1 MYRFFAR
8 AFWTSA
14 AAAFL
19 AEAWLWDFLGAGLTR
34 LVVFLPLQPLRTAL
48 QWVLAKTPPTFA
60 FVLFAIPVLAILPFK
75 FLGLALLAK
84 GRVAS
89 GVCVFFL
96 AKTIGLGV
104 TAFVYQVC
112 HDRLMLLAWFVR
124 SRDWLLAARSW
135 ARRQVEPYV
144 RLLRNVRKRLL
155 AGSALRASPVL
166 RRLLILRARARG
178 WA

>member
-8 AFWTSA
+8 AFWTAA

-19 AEAWLWDFLGAGLTR
+19 VEAWLWDFLGAAMARIVAL
-34 LVVFLPLQPLRTAL
+34 LPLQPLRRAL
-48 QWVLAKTPPTFA
+48 QSILIRTPPTFA

-75 FLGLALLAK
+75 FLGLALLAN

-104 TAFVYQVC
+104 TAFVYQIC
-112 HDRLMLLAWFVR
+112 QERLMLLGWFVR
-124 SRDWLLAARSW
+124 SRDWLLALRAW
-135 ARRQVEPYV
+135 AHRQMQPYV
-144 RLLRNVRKRLL
+144 RALRGLRKRLL
-155 AGSALRASPVL
+155 AGSALRAPPVL
-166 RRLLILRARARG
+166 RRLLLLRARARG
-178 WA
+178 LA